1 MKSIIKK
8 VNRFPR
14 LCRLQNLTITL
25 LLLILLGYEII
36 RRSHLLVSL
45 TCFLY
50 FRWIEVIHPNR
61 PVTWLTNYHSNEEI
75 WKQIQL
81 MEEYTGERPNILLI
95 LADDLGVND
104 ISGGL
109 GIETPF
115 IDSIAKNGLNFTQ
128 AYSSHATC
136 APSRAALFTGRY
148 PTSIGYEFTPV
159 PRLLAQL
166 MGRKIPGGPDVVQPV
181 YHNELFD
188 EVPEMWDIE
197 LPHDVSTM
205 PELFR
210 EIGYRNYLLGKK
222 QASLFFYPFSFFLSF
237 LSRLS
242 I

>member
-25 LLLILLGYEII
+25 LLLVLLGYEII

-197 LPHDVSTM
+197 LPHDVPTM

-222 QASLFFYPFSFFLSF
+222 QLLCFSILSIFLSF